1 MRPFLSPKWL
11 ISHLFVATMVVVMV
25 GLGFWQLDRLDERK
39 ALNVDVREAIQA
51 DPVAV
56 EALFGTDPLDHTAV
70 LVSGEYLADESFLV
84 ANRTF
89 DTQAGAWLATP
100 MRLSDGRL
108 IVVSRG
114 WVPRLWA
121 AGADNRVIDTP
132 TGTIEVLGR
141 IRGSVGG
148 GRIGGGTSSIWPEIS
163 RLDTVVAGE
172 MLGLEFEESW
182 VQLVQQAPP
191 LGELPIP
198 VPAPGLDEGPH
209 LAYAFQWFFFS
220 FGTVVAYVLILRKRT
235 RELALE

>member
-1 MRPFLSPKWL
+1 MRPFLSLKWL
-11 ISHLFVATMVVVMV
+11 ISHLFVATMVVVMA

-39 ALNVDVREAIQA
+39 ARNVDVREAIEA
-51 DPVAV
+51 GPVAV
-56 EALFGTDPLDHTAV
+56 ESLLDADPADHTAV
-70 LVSGEYLADESFLV
+70 IVSGEYLPDQSFLV

-100 MRLSDGRL
+100 MRLADGRL
-108 IVVSRG
+108 VIVSRG

-121 AGADNRVIDTP
+121 AGADSRLVDTP

-141 IRGSVGG
+141 IRDSVNG
-148 GRIGGGTSSIWPEIS
+148 GRIGGGTTSIWPEIS
-163 RLDTVVAGE
+163 RPDTVVAGE
-172 MLGLEFEESW
+172 MLGLEFEASW

-191 LGELPIP
+191 LGELPVP

-220 FGTVVAYVLILRKRT
+220 LGTVVAYVLILRKRT